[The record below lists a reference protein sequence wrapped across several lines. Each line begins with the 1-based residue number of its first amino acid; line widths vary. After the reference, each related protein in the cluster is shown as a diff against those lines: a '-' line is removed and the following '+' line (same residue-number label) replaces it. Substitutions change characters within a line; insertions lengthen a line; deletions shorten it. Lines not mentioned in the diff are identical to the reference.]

1 MIFDFQAFFPIVWAI
16 LSILIGS
23 VIFFQFEANRITST
37 YADFMDVLINIINK
51 TKDNGDLYIFTPN
64 ANLGQTQ
71 LEIKFD
77 EYHNALNKAINKQV
91 NIYFYIWDFEK
102 KDNKYYIFNLNNQDK
117 NKYCTYSNNN
127 SSVYNDEEFI
137 CKHLQYIQDLFD
149 KRYKTEDEIG
159 KAKTDVTRFLL
170 ALYDNDKVNFQS
182 ISGDKHFFLIY
193 NGKDMHISSIDKD
206 NKLEGSTIE
215 LQYLADLFFS
225 MIKVKYNII
234 PTNPTKR
241 KPINII

>member
-51 TKDNGDLYIFTPN
+51 TKGNGDLYIFTPN

-77 EYHNALNKAINKQV
+77 EYKNALNKAIYKQV

-102 KDNKYYIFNLNNQDK
+102 NDTEYYIFNLNNEDTK
-117 NKYCTYSNNN
+117 KYYTYSNSC

-149 KRYKTEDEIG
+149 KRYKNDIIKIG
-159 KAKTDVTRFLL
+159 GAKTDVNEFLK

-182 ISGDKHFFLIY
+182 ISGYKHFFLIY
-193 NGKDMHISSIDKD
+193 NGEDMHISSIDKD

-225 MIKVKYNII
+225 MIMVKYHI
-234 PTNPTKR
+234 TK
-241 KPINII
+241 KPNLKENQ